1 MDYLSITLILSP
13 REPFAEIA
21 TYQLAQIGFEMFEE
35 TETGIVAYCQNTNFD
50 QVLFDEIMAELQASG
65 TTIEIKKQIIP
76 WKNWNQE
83 WESNYHPEIIGD
95 KLLIRAEFHAP
106 DPKYPMEIVVQ
117 PRMAFGT
124 GHHPTT
130 SQVMKIM
137 LKMDFKEKSVLDM
150 GSGTGILAILA
161 KMQGAGSTIA
171 IDNDENAVE
180 NSKENAI
187 RNGYPEIEV
196 KFGEA
201 TAIGEN
207 KFDIILANINRNII
221 IQDLPLYSAAT
232 NNEGLLVTSGYYIQ
246 DLKMIQ
252 DKAQLFG
259 FICEN
264 HTVENDWCCA
274 VFKKNN

>member
-1 MDYLSITLILSP
+1 MDYISLTLKIHP

-21 TYQLAQIGFEMFEE
+21 TYQLSESGFEMFEE
-35 TETGIVAYCQNTNFD
+35 TDLGIVAYCQNSNFD
-50 QVLFDEIMAELQASG
+50 QNSIDEILLDLQASG
-65 TTIEIKKQIIP
+65 ASVEVEKQIIP

-83 WESNYHPEIIGD
+83 WESNYHPEVIGG
-95 KLLIRAEFHAP
+95 KLLIRAEFHEP
-106 DPKYPMEIVVQ
+106 DPNYPMEIVVQ

-130 SQVMKIM
+130 SQVMKMM
-137 LKMDFKEKSVLDM
+137 LNMDFKDKSVLDM

-161 KMQGAGSTIA
+161 KMLGANRTLA
-171 IDNDENAVE
+171 IDNDSNAVE

-187 RNGYPEIEV
+187 RNGYPDIAVELGE
-196 KFGEA
+196 GEA
-201 TAIGEN
+201 IGDN
-207 KFDIILANINRNII
+207 TFDIILANINRNII
-221 IQDLPLYSAAT
+221 LQDLPLYSAAI
-232 NNEGLLVTSGYYIQ
+232 NNNGLLVTSGYYYQ

-252 DKAQLFG
+252 DKALQLGLDFQ
-259 FICEN
+259 N